1 MAAAASSI
9 PRNFAVSRFT
19 QFALVAVVVFAAV
32 GSKCCQA
39 AESWV
44 ADQRAFPGAIW
55 QVDAAGQGHLL
66 HRREAQADPAF
77 PRAIMKVAQ
86 VAAAPDGSF
95 YFCSGLDGCVL
106 ALLDNRHEVLCFE
119 FDGQIR
125 DIACGGED
133 HVVYFSVVP
142 TPQDGEPLADGKIYR
157 RDLWLG
163 QPAEVATIRQA
174 DVGGNWWGTFCVRDG
189 VIYLAT
195 TEPTSRLFQLT
206 SGTPEAVFPGNT
218 RRIMGF
224 EPFADGFVVADGEHD
239 IVRTVDFTTFE
250 PFFTTA
256 VQASDVTVRGE

>member
-1 MAAAASSI
+1 
-9 PRNFAVSRFT
+9 VLRFT
-19 QFALVAVVVFAAV
+19 LNAFVAVVGLVAVGSEFSRAADH
-32 GSKCCQA
+32 
-39 AESWV
+39 WI
-44 ADQRAFPGAIW
+44 ADQRAFPGGIW
-55 QVDAAGQGHLL
+55 KVDSAGQGQLL

-77 PRAIMKVAQ
+77 PRAVMKVAQ
-86 VAAAPDGSF
+86 VAAAPDNSF

-106 ALLDNRHEVLCFE
+106 ALLDGRHEVLCFE

-125 DIACGGED
+125 DIACGGEE

-157 RDLWLG
+157 RDLWQG

-206 SGTPEAVFPGNT
+206 SGTPEPVFPGNT
-218 RRIMGF
+218 RRILGF
-224 EPFADGFVVADGEHD
+224 EPAGDGFVVADGEHE
-239 IVRTVDFTTFE
+239 IVRTVDFTAFE
-250 PFFTTA
+250 PFSRSA